1 MNFLGNLS
9 PADFLKQ
16 YWQKKPL
23 LIKQSFPNYQSPITA
38 EELAGLAC
46 EEGIESRLIQERVK
60 DNSWQLQH
68 GPFQEHD
75 FTSLPKSHWSL
86 LVQAVNHHIPALNQ
100 LLDEF
105 NFVPVWR
112 VDDIMVSYAPVNGSV
127 GPHLDNYDVFLLQ
140 VQGRRHWHI
149 NEHDY
154 TEDDFLDEL
163 ELKIL
168 ADFKAEQDWILEPGD
183 MLYLPPGVAHHGI
196 ALDDCMTF
204 SVGFRAPS
212 KKELLS
218 AYTVN
223 FNDVAKDQFYTDQD
237 LQLQDSSGEI
247 KTEHIRSMREMILSA
262 VSDDAEFASWFGRFI
277 TEDMN
282 HYETEQNELDNDAFK
297 KQFKQNGYLNR
308 YGNIRFSYIEDH
320 ENLKFFYAGN
330 ELQLALEQLSLIQ
343 YLSSQ
348 HRLDYIETLK
358 FGNEESALD
367 LIHKL
372 YNAGCFYFDE

>member
-9 PADFLKQ
+9 PTDFLKQ

-23 LIKQSFPNYQSPITA
+23 LIKQAYPNYQSPITA

-46 EEGIESRLIQERVK
+46 EEGIEARLIQENAQDK
-60 DNSWQLQH
+60 SWRLQH
-68 GPFQEHD
+68 GPFQESH

-86 LVQAVNHHIPALNQ
+86 LVQSVNHHISTLNQ

-105 NFVPVWR
+105 DFVPGWR
-112 VDDIMVSYAPVNGSV
+112 VDDIMISYAPVNGSV

-154 TEDDFLDEL
+154 SEDDFIDDL

-168 ADFKAEQDWILEPGD
+168 SDFKAKQDWILEPGD

-204 SVGFRAPS
+204 SIGFRAPS
-212 KKELLS
+212 QKELLS

-223 FNDVAKDQFYTDQD
+223 FNDVAKDKFYTDPD
-237 LQLQDSSGEI
+237 LHLQESPGEI
-247 KTEHIRSMREMILSA
+247 KAEHIRSMREMILSA
-262 VSDDAEFASWFGRFI
+262 ISDDTDFASWFGRFI

-282 HYETEQNELDNDAFK
+282 NYETGQNELDNNDFK
-297 KQFKQNGYLNR
+297 TQFKQKGYLSR
-308 YGNIRFSYIEDH
+308 YGNIRFSYIED
-320 ENLKFFYAGN
+320 NADIKFFYAGN
-330 ELQLALEQLSLIQ
+330 ELPLALEQRSLIQ
-343 YLSSQ
+343 YLCNQ
-348 HRLDYIETLK
+348 HRLDYAVTIK
-358 FGNEESALD
+358 FGNEASVLD
-367 LIHKL
+367 LIHTL
-372 YNAGCFYFDE
+372 YIAGCFYFDE